1 MNRRANKKLARVLT
15 QMREKGLCLIRQPDG
30 SYAARHLGRI
40 CARLSADEAKTAC
53 ANGILIAHADQ
64 QLQCSEQV
72 DLWLKRRAIGDPQSA
87 YGAQH
92 RDMHRVH
99 LIDSEGCLFTAYKNA
114 TESPLAWLRR
124 HGGKDKAPFLTAPE
138 FAAAEQLRQDYYR
151 SSLAQKL
158 CSDWQAPARGTAAQ
172 GPHNAVLDAAD
183 NALAAKER
191 FMEALDALGPGL
203 DDLVFCLCIREISL
217 GAIEKARKWPKRTA
231 KVVLKLALD
240 RLARHYG
247 LLH

>member
-1 MNRRANKKLARVLT
+1 MNRRADKKLARVLT

-53 ANGILIAHADQ
+53 ADGILIAHADQ

-99 LIDSEGCLFTAYKNA
+99 LIDSEGRLFTAHKNA

-138 FAAAEQLRQDYYR
+138 FAPPSNCVRTIIVLPWHKNFVAIGKPRPEALRPKAPVMPFWMPPITR
-151 SSLAQKL
+151 WPPKNALWRPL
-158 CSDWQAPARGTAAQ
+158 MRWAPAWMILFFACAY
-172 GPHNAVLDAAD
+172 
-183 NALAAKER
+183 AKSVW
-191 FMEALDALGPGL
+191 AP
-203 DDLVFCLCIREISL
+203 
-217 GAIEKARKWPKRTA
+217 
-231 KVVLKLALD
+231 
-240 RLARHYG
+240 
-247 LLH
+247 